1 MSKYLKRSYIPE
13 LDDNKLRKMRIEFHL
28 TCEDMAS
35 ILGISKTYYFQLEN
49 QKRRLYYHLAVRIAR
64 IFNKRPDD
72 IFYDD
77 YNLKN

>member
-1 MSKYLKRSYIPE
+1 MSKLSKKLYNPE
-13 LDDNKLRKMRIEFHL
+13 LDNNKLRNIRMRYNL
-28 TCEDMAS
+28 TCEDMAN

-49 QKRRLYYHLAVRIAR
+49 QRRRLYYHLAVRIAR

-77 YNLKN
+77 YKIMK